1 MNFGTIDV
9 TLFLFATTGIIT
21 FLAVLIVSV
30 VYLHQ
35 KNRIMHEQIINSL
48 KIDHEHQ
55 LTVAQ
60 LEIQE
65 ITCQKISREIHD
77 NINLSLT
84 LAKLNLNTFEWGNQ
98 NRALVQL
105 ESTIQIIG
113 KVISELSDIS
123 KSLNSEMIEGLGLVS
138 AIENEI
144 DRIHATNVFEI
155 HFDITGNPVFLPK
168 QSELT
173 IFRIIQE
180 AFNNIIKHANA
191 NTVKLDLKYLENLL
205 VLQIIDDG
213 KGFDLFANIS
223 GKSNGLRNMQMRIRT
238 LKGHMSINSKKEI
251 GTTLA
256 FRIPIKNLT
265 LKNSL

>member
-1 MNFGTIDV
+1 MNVGTIDI

-21 FLAVLIVSV
+21 VLAILIVSV
-30 VYLHQ
+30 VYIHQ

-55 LTVAQ
+55 LTVSQ

-65 ITCQKISREIHD
+65 STCQSISREIHD

-84 LAKLNLNTFEWGNQ
+84 LAKLNLNTFEWHDKKK
-98 NRALVQL
+98 ALLQL
-105 ESTIQIIG
+105 ESTIQIIS

-123 KSLNSEMIEGLGLVS
+123 KSLNSDMIEGLGLVS

-144 DRIHATNVFEI
+144 DRIRATSIFEI
-155 HFDITGNPVFLPK
+155 QFDLIGNPVFLK
-168 QSELT
+168 NRRELM

-191 NTVKLDLKYLENLL
+191 TSVNLEIQYLEDSLI
-205 VLQIIDDG
+205 LQIIDDG
-213 KGFDLFANIS
+213 NGFDPLINV
-223 GKSNGLRNMQMRIRT
+223 KSSCNGLRNMQMRTRT
-238 LKGHMSINSKKEI
+238 LKGHMTINSKIDI
-251 GTTLA
+251 GTTLS
-256 FRIPIKNLT
+256 FRVPF
-265 LKNSL
+265 

>member
-1 MNFGTIDV
+1 MNSGTIDI

-30 VYLHQ
+30 VYIHQ
-35 KNRIMHEQIINSL
+35 KNRILHEKIINSL

-65 ITCQKISREIHD
+65 STCQSISREIHD

-84 LAKLNLNTFEWGNQ
+84 LAKLNLNTFEWGNR
-98 NRALVQL
+98 NKALDQL
-105 ESTIQIIG
+105 QSTIQIIG
-113 KVISELSDIS
+113 NVICELSDIS

-144 DRIHATNVFEI
+144 DRIRTTNIFKI
-155 HFDITGNPVFLPK
+155 HFDIIGNPIVLQT

-191 NTVKLDLKYLENLL
+191 TLVKLDLQYLDNLL
-205 VLQIIDDG
+205 ILQIIDDG
-213 KGFDLFANIS
+213 KGFDPFANVR
-223 GKSNGLRNMQMRIRT
+223 GKSNGLRNMLIRSRM
-238 LKGHMSINSKKEI
+238 LKGHMSINSKKGI
-251 GTTLA
+251 GTTIA
-256 FRIPIKNLT
+256 FRIPFQ
-265 LKNSL
+265 